1 MARRLDGG
9 RIDSQERGGI
19 TVAVDPQGND
29 IERFLQEDPGGPLV
43 MMNLVKFKEGG
54 RASFAEYANAVMPF
68 MLKAGAQPLY
78 AGDCSTPLVA
88 EPGQTWDAVMLV
100 RYPSRAAFLQ
110 MVSDP
115 EYQRF
120 NHLRTAALHEA
131 VMQATLPWAASP

>member
-1 MARRLDGG
+1 M
-9 RIDSQERGGI
+9 
-19 TVAVDPQGND
+19 AVDPQGND

-131 VMQATLPWAASP
+131 VMLATLPWATSP

>member
-1 MARRLDGG
+1 M
-9 RIDSQERGGI
+9 
-19 TVAVDPQGND
+19 AVDPQGND

-100 RYPSRAAFLQ
+100 RYPSRTAFMQ

-120 NHLRTAALHEA
+120 NHLRTAALNEA
-131 VMQATLPWAASP
+131 VMLATLPWAASP

>member
-1 MARRLDGG
+1 M
-9 RIDSQERGGI
+9 
-19 TVAVDPQGND
+19 AVDPQGND

-131 VMQATLPWAASP
+131 VMVATLPWATSP

>member
-1 MARRLDGG
+1 M
-9 RIDSQERGGI
+9 
-19 TVAVDPQGND
+19 AVDPQGND

-100 RYPSRAAFLQ
+100 RYPSRAAFMQ